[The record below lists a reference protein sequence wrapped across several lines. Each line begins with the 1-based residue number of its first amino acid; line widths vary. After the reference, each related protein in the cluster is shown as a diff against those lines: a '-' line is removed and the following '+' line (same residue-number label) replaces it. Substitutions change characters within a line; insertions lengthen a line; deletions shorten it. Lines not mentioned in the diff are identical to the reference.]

1 MNLNSNQP
9 DFDWHEHGIWIAV
22 HPEDGPDTQFVGT
35 TAHAA
40 RSQVW
45 RVLGRRPM
53 TWAFIKLVPA
63 TETVVHLRE
72 QVTSNE
78 GRWRYPANGEDAPS
92 GDVWL
97 LTRGGTSCVGTWTND
112 GRFIAWAPKI
122 QRDKE
127 LERRLGL

>member
-9 DFDWHEHGIWIAV
+9 DFDWHEPGIWIAV
-22 HPEDGPDTQFVGT
+22 HPEDGPDTMFCSNTPHACRADLRRGVGSECGGWT
-35 TAHAA
+35 I
-40 RSQVW
+40 Q
-45 RVLGRRPM
+45 
-53 TWAFIKLVPA
+53 KLVPA
-63 TETVVHLRE
+63 TTPVLHLRE

-78 GRWRYPANGEDAPS
+78 GRWRYPANGEAAPS

-97 LTRGGTSCVGTWTND
+97 LTRGGTSCVGTWTSD

-127 LERRLGL
+127 LEARLGL